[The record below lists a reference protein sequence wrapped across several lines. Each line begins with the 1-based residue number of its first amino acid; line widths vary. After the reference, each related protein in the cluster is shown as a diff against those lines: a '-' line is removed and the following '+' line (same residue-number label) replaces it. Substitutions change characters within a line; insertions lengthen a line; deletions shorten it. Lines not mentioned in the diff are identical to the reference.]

1 MNNIFRPI
9 SLSEGF
15 INEKKDTLLRKFS
28 KNNLNDIYI
37 KLEEDCEKVIDNHE
51 TKYSLND
58 NLSENAK
65 KYIKPL
71 YIDNINISVDNHSCE
86 HNYQQ
91 LINKNDSVNEN
102 KIKNIEKK
110 NVINVWTYYLYKKLT
125 PSKNMLIYFL
135 KKLFMFMFHLSLISI
150 FEIIF
155 FFTIVSVYE
164 NEAIVSIIINFFSG
178 VPNMC
183 NNMSLSQKEYFTNVF
198 DSIINVTQITDDAN
212 ISYINRKN
220 FNNKLFV
227 NAWMYFLVI
236 ISIDIFLI
244 LIKIYYKIKINFKKI
259 ILENIVMILILAI
272 YEYMFF
278 KSIIFLYQNISQNEL
293 LNLIVKEFDTCLV
306 S

>member
-15 INEKKDTLLRKFS
+15 INEKRDTLLRKFS

-58 NLSENAK
+58 NLSENTQ
-65 KYIKPL
+65 KYMKPL
-71 YIDNINISVDNHSCE
+71 YIDNINISVDNHSRE

-91 LINKNDSVNEN
+91 LINKNDSVNEH
-102 KIKNIEKK
+102 KTK
-110 NVINVWTYYLYKKLT
+110 NVINIWTNFLYKKLT

-164 NEAIVSIIINFFSG
+164 NKAIVGIIVNFFSG

-183 NNMSLSQKEYFTNVF
+183 NNMSLNQKEYFTNVF
-198 DSIINVTQITDDAN
+198 DSVINVTQITNDAN
-212 ISYINRKN
+212 ISRINRKI

-227 NAWMYFLVI
+227 NAWMYFLI
-236 ISIDIFLI
+236 IIGIDILLI

-278 KSIIFLYQNISQNEL
+278 KTIIFLYENISQDEL
-293 LNLIVKEFDTCLV
+293 VSLIVKEFDTCLI